1 MLEEQWQKW
10 QALPAAT
17 RRGVLA
23 TLMLLDGGI
32 GLLYGSSLLD
42 LGIGGDL
49 LWLSQS
55 VEFIIGGLLLL
66 HAAIEHLT
74 GNYRNTTIAAVP
86 LVILLVIGACL
97 ELLFRGRDD
106 TANVIFNLTSL
117 SFTGLYWAA
126 AYLSIA
132 AGLTLT
138 YKVQRFGNFAQAEMM
153 LFGAFVAITLMW
165 SVPFEAGVGAVK
177 DGELAW
183 ELLIWACVAAFF
195 LTGLLGVLIDRL
207 VYRRFRSK
215 HAIPQV
221 MMIASLGVSMVLRA
235 LLYLR
240 YGAKM
245 RLFVPDRDW
254 RLVDSSFHF
263 DTALLKFH
271 FGLREQIPFYEWVTV
286 KTNGDPYLYAL
297 VYSKALL
304 IIGVFAAVLLLLLLL
319 NRTRLG
325 RQMRAVADNPDL
337 AASSGIHVERIHATS
352 AFLSAGISG
361 LGGVL
366 FAMVTRVN
374 PEVGLSIL
382 LPSFAVVVLGTMGSV
397 RGAMIAA
404 IIVGFV
410 RASSEPVLVGIGNPL
425 DRASFSAFG
434 EIMPYIFLIGVLMV
448 MPQGLGDALGKW
460 TIERHR
466 RRAERGEQAG
476 GMGPMQFT
484 FVACSA
490 IMLLLALSA
499 LYPDRSYP
507 RPVLWLLLLGG
518 VALLG
523 LAAWLP
529 RKREAPGR
537 QVALTPVGPVR
548 RLVDGLHGARQGALD
563 ALDRSLS
570 AVYRHAGALT
580 ARLTGLLVGARG
592 YYSIPDGVRDAVAAP
607 GRLWHSFAPYGRE
620 SERGSWL
627 AFAVMLLFLLWIGWS
642 LPSVTAFSK
651 SMQVARLVVLVSI
664 FGLMAF
670 SLNLHTGFTGM
681 TNFGVIFFVGLG
693 GITVALLSVPDDRPG
708 GHGWSPFA
716 ALLFGVLLA
725 AAAGYL
731 LAYPTARLRM
741 DYFAIVTISL
751 GEILRVSL
759 LAEPMLAAGTPTSA
773 VGISNYDLPLEG
785 WWEGGA
791 SATVGGWLGLGQP
804 AAYHLLLAALAF
816 AALLVVWL
824 LLETML
830 NAPWGRV
837 LRAIRED
844 EEVAK
849 HHGHDVLRNKAYS
862 LALGAGIAGLAGG
875 LWVWLNGAVFPE
887 FISPVKSTFLVWA
900 AFIVGGRANNRGM
913 IIGAFIIVLV
923 DMLFNAMVAAQGD
936 TSAAFHDKAMW
947 MEGGF
952 AWWITDVMGIFTSDL
967 SISEVFGDS
976 VTLGAA
982 GFAYIKLGLVGLVIV
997 VSLQLSAKGL
1007 LPEVPS
1013 RPEDPAGGL
1022 VGEPAGATGSG
1033 AEPGGEAK

>member
-66 HAAIEHLT
+66 HAVVERLT
-74 GNYRNTTIAAVP
+74 GNYRTAVITAIP
-86 LVILLVIGACL
+86 LIILLVLGACF

-106 TANVIFNLTSL
+106 TANVIFNLTSF

-165 SVPFEAGVGAVK
+165 SVPFEAGVDAVK

-254 RLVDSSFHF
+254 RLVTSSFQF

-271 FGLREQIPFYEWVTV
+271 FGLRDQIPFYEWVTV

-304 IIGVFAAVLLLLLLL
+304 IIGVFSAVLLLLLLL

-404 IIVGFV
+404 IIIGFV

-434 EIMPYIFLIGVLMV
+434 EIVPYIFLIGVLMV
-448 MPQGLGDALGKW
+448 MPQGLGDALEKW

-466 RRAERGEQAG
+466 RRAERGEQAS

-518 VALLG
+518 VSLLG
-523 LAAWLP
+523 LATWWPL
-529 RKREAPGR
+529 RGEATSGR
-537 QVALTPVGPVR
+537 QLS
-548 RLVDGLHGARQGALD
+548 LVPAGLFDGLHAVRQGALA

-570 AVYRHAGALT
+570 AVYRRAGAL
-580 ARLTGLLVGARG
+580 AVRMTGLLAGARASAAG
-592 YYSIPDGVRDAVAAP
+592 SIPDGVYDAVAAP
-607 GRLWHSFAPYGRE
+607 GRFWREFAPYGRE
-620 SERGSWL
+620 SERGSWV
-627 AFAVMLLFLLWIGWS
+627 AFAIMLLLLLWIGWS
-642 LPSVTAFSK
+642 LPSVTTFSK

-670 SLNLHTGFTGM
+670 SLNLHTGITGM

-693 GITVALLSVPDDRPG
+693 GISVALLSVPDDRPG

-716 ALLFGVLLA
+716 ALLFGILLA

-751 GEILRVSL
+751 GEVLRVSL

-785 WWEGGA
+785 WWDGGA
-791 SATVGGWLGLGQP
+791 SATVGGWLGLGEP
-804 AAYHLLLAALAF
+804 AAYHLLLAALAL
-816 AALLVVWL
+816 AALLLVWL

-923 DMLFNAMVAAQGD
+923 DLLFNAMVAAQGD
-936 TSAAFHDKAMW
+936 TSAAFHDEAMW

-967 SISEVFGDS
+967 AISEVFGDS
-976 VTLGAA
+976 VALGAA
-982 GFAYIKLGLVGLVIV
+982 GFAYIKLALVGLVIV
-997 VSLQLSAKGL
+997 VSLQFSAKGL

-1022 VGEPAGATGSG
+1022 AGEPAGATSSG
-1033 AEPGGEAK
+1033 TEPGGEAE